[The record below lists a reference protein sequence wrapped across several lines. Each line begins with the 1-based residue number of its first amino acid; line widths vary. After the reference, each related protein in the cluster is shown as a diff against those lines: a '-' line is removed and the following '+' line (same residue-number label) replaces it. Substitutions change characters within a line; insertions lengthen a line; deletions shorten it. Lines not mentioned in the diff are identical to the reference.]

1 MVIHFTY
8 ESCKSELFLRSNC
21 NKPSKTSSY
30 SLKSLMKK
38 SAVFFLSLLSTFM
51 FSQKVWTLEECVNY
65 AVENNLQVIQN
76 SYNKKLQDNSLQ
88 IAKRQ
93 YLPSVSGTIN
103 NNVSFGQGVDIFG
116 NTNRNDNFSNRS
128 SVGADILL
136 YNNGR
141 LEKSIRKTEF
151 DVQASQFDV
160 EQIKN
165 DISLQIAQQ
174 YLSVLLNR
182 EVTKISESA
191 LENAEKLYQ
200 RAKITTEVGTTP
212 QTVLAEAEA
221 ALAREKQNVKTA
233 QINTERSLFSLAM
246 LLQLPEYKNFD
257 IQNVDVQNKIDA
269 PLFSAD
275 QIIDKAFDNQ
285 PQIKAAE
292 SRIKSAEAQTEITE
306 TAFWP
311 TVTANAGIGSSY
323 FNSLVTDYAGRD
335 VNGTPIKESGFFKQY
350 KDNFGQQI
358 GLNANIPIFNK
369 GITRLNVEQSKINED
384 IARNSLALQKQQ
396 VLQNVQKAQFDAESN
411 YESYVAAS
419 ESEKSAK
426 LALDFAEKSYNAG
439 RTTIYDLNTARNN
452 YANAQGS
459 VAQAKYN
466 YLFSLKLLN
475 FYAGI
480 PLSL

>member
-1 MVIHFTY
+1 
-8 ESCKSELFLRSNC
+8 
-21 NKPSKTSSY
+21 
-30 SLKSLMKK
+30 MKK
-38 SAVFFLSLLSTFM
+38 SAIFFLSLLSTFM
-51 FSQKVWTLEECVNY
+51 FSQKVWTLEESVNY
-65 AVENNLQVIQN
+65 AVANNLQVIQS
-76 SYNKKLQDNSLQ
+76 SYNKKLQDFNLE

-93 YLPSVSGTIN
+93 YLPGVSGTIN
-103 NNVSFGQGVDIFG
+103 NTVSFGQGVDIFG
-116 NTNRNDNFSNRS
+116 TTNRNDNFSNRA

-141 LEKSIRKTEF
+141 LEKSIRKTAF
-151 DVQASQFDV
+151 DVEASQFDV
-160 EQIKN
+160 AQIKN

-174 YLSVLLNR
+174 YLSILLNR
-182 EVTKISESA
+182 EITKISESA
-191 LENAEKLYQ
+191 LANAEKLYQ

-212 QTVLAEAEA
+212 QTILAEAEA
-221 ALAREKQNVKTA
+221 ALAREQQNVKSA
-233 QINTERSLFSLAM
+233 EINTERSLFSLAM
-246 LLQLPEYKNFD
+246 LLQLPDYKNFD
-257 IQNVDVQNKIDA
+257 VQNVDVQNNIEA

-275 QIIDKAFDNQ
+275 QIIDKAFENQ

-292 SRIKSAEAQTEITE
+292 ARIKSAEAQTTITE

-311 TVTANAGIGSSY
+311 TVSANAGIGTSY
-323 FNSLVTDYAGRD
+323 FNSLVTNSAGRD
-335 VNGTPIKESGFFKQY
+335 VNGNPIKESGFFKQY

-358 GLNANIPIFNK
+358 GLSANIPIFNK

-384 IARNSLALQKQQ
+384 IARNSLTLQKQE

-411 YESYVAAS
+411 YESFLAAS
-419 ESEKSAK
+419 KAETSSQ

-439 RTTIYDLNTARNN
+439 KGTIYDLNIARNN

-480 PLSL
+480 PISL

>member
-1 MVIHFTY
+1 
-8 ESCKSELFLRSNC
+8 
-21 NKPSKTSSY
+21 
-30 SLKSLMKK
+30 MKK

-76 SYNKKLQDNSLQ
+76 SYNKKLQVNSLQ

-93 YLPSVSGTIN
+93 YLPSVTGTIN
-103 NNVSFGQGVDIFG
+103 NNANFGQGTDIFG
-116 NTNRNDNFSNRS
+116 NTNRNDNFNNNSR
-128 SVGADILL
+128 VGTDILL
-136 YNNGR
+136 FNNGN

-151 DVQASQFDV
+151 DVEASGFDV

-174 YLSVLLNR
+174 YLSILLNR
-182 EVTKISESA
+182 EITKISESA
-191 LENAEKLYQ
+191 LDNADKLYK

-212 QTVLAEAEA
+212 QTILAEAEA

-233 QINTERSLFSLAM
+233 QINTERSLFALAM
-246 LLQLPEYKNFD
+246 LLQLPEYKTFD
-257 IQNVDVQNKIDA
+257 IQNIDVQSEIEA

-275 QIIDKAFDNQ
+275 QIIDKAFENQ
-285 PQIKAAE
+285 PQIKSAE
-292 SRIKSAEAQTEITE
+292 NRVKSAEAQTEITK

-311 TVTANAGIGSSY
+311 SVSTFVGMGTSY
-323 FNSLVTDYAGRD
+323 FNSLVTNTVGRD
-335 VNGTPIKESGFFKQY
+335 INGNPIKESGFFKQY
-350 KDNFGQQI
+350 KDNFGQQL
-358 GLNANIPIFNK
+358 GLSANIPIFNK
-369 GITRLNVEQSKINED
+369 GITKLNVQQSKINED
-384 IARNSLALQKQQ
+384 IAKNVLLQQKQQ

-411 YESYVAAS
+411 YESYLAAS
-419 ESEKSAK
+419 QSEKSSK

-439 RTTIYDLNTARNN
+439 KTTIYDLNTARNN

-459 VAQAKYN
+459 VEQSKFN
-466 YLFSLKLLN
+466 YIFSLKLLN